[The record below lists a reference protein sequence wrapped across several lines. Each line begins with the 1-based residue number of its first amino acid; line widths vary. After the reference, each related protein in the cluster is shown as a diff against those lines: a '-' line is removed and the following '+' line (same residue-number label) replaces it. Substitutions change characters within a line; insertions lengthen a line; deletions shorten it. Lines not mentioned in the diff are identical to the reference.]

1 MAPDSQDRSQPELS
15 AAALREWSE
24 QVEGVL
30 RGMAHA
36 LNNRAAALSA
46 VMELAD
52 SPEDSRVIP
61 SLLRTELDRMRD
73 LVSVVR
79 TLSAPKGGSDAFPAS
94 DAADE
99 AAAILRLHVAHRD
112 HQVVIDATGAPP
124 VRLERW
130 MFVRSLIA
138 LGASSPAKEAPN
150 ILLAGSDEWLVARL
164 NGPSAPSV
172 RVTPF
177 VSELAVAMG
186 GEPLRPQ
193 EGCGF
198 RVPTLAAIR
207 QREGRAAASAT

>member
-1 MAPDSQDRSQPELS
+1 MALDIPDCPQLQLS
-15 AAALREWSE
+15 AAALREWNE

-30 RGMAHA
+30 RGMAHV

-46 VMELAD
+46 VIELSD

-61 SLLRTELDRMRD
+61 SLLKTELGRMLD
-73 LVSVVR
+73 LVAAVR
-79 TLSAPKGGSDAFPAS
+79 TLSAPKGGSDAFAAS

-99 AAAILRLHVAHRD
+99 AAAILQLHVAHRD
-112 HQVVIDATGAPP
+112 HQVVIDAAGAPP

-130 MFVRSLIA
+130 MFVRALIA
-138 LGASSPAKEAPN
+138 LGASTPAKEAPN
-150 ILLAGSDEWLVARL
+150 IKLAGSEDWLVARL
-164 NGPSAPSV
+164 NGPGSPSA
-172 RVTPF
+172 RVTPL

-207 QREGRAAASAT
+207 RREGRAGASAT